1 MIVIGIVSA
10 LLILIFAV
18 SYLSYRKAFYVP
30 KDSKENICTI
40 PSGEQYEC
48 VKDHILS
55 LIKEMD
61 TLSYESISVTTSISR
76 RLRCLRRTNPVANG
90 YRR

>member
-1 MIVIGIVSA
+1 MIIICIVTA
-10 LLILIFAV
+10 LLILIFAA

-30 KDSKENICTI
+30 QSQKESVCTI

-48 VKDHILS
+48 VRDKILS

-61 TLSYESISVTTSISR
+61 ELTFESVLIT
-76 RLRCLRRTNPVANG
+76 
-90 YRR
+90 